1 MTSEGVNIKK
11 NIKKSSSNIEDKKE
25 NVFQGKL
32 LIQDS
37 RYFSFNLYLFLSIE
51 PFFQICCR
59 HFSYKWTCCCCFLY
73 FVFAN
78 NFSPLKVATRNIVHT
93 TVEKLLIKL

>member
-1 MTSEGVNIKK
+1 MTSEGVNMKK

-37 RYFSFNLYLFLSIE
+37 RYFS
-51 PFFQICCR
+51 
-59 HFSYKWTCCCCFLY
+59 
-73 FVFAN
+73 
-78 NFSPLKVATRNIVHT
+78 
-93 TVEKLLIKL
+93 

>member
-1 MTSEGVNIKK
+1 MTSEGVNMKK
-11 NIKKSSSNIEDKKE
+11 NVKKASTNEDKE

-37 RYFSFNLYLFLSIE
+37 RYFSFNLYLFLSVE
-51 PFFQICCR
+51 PFFQIVCR
-59 HFSYKWTCCCCFLY
+59 HFLYKWTCCCCCFLY

-78 NFSPLKVATRNIVHT
+78 NFSPLKVANRNIVRA

>member
-1 MTSEGVNIKK
+1 MKK
-11 NIKKSSSNIEDKKE
+11 NVKKASTNEDKE

-37 RYFSFNLYLFLSIE
+37 RYFSFNLYLFLSVE
-51 PFFQICCR
+51 PFFQIVCR
-59 HFSYKWTCCCCFLY
+59 HFLYKWTCCCCCFLY

-78 NFSPLKVATRNIVHT
+78 NFSPLKVATRNIVRA